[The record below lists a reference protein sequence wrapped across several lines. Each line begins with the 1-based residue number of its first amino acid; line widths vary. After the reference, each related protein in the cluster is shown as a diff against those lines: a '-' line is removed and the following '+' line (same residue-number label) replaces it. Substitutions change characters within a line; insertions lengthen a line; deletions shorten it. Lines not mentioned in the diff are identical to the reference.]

1 MSYGQPGCME
11 RVLLLDNYDSFT
23 WNVADGLAAVGA
35 EVDVRRVDAIDLEG
49 IEAAAPD
56 LLVISPGPGR
66 PEDAHLSLSA
76 IRKFAGRIPIL
87 GICLG
92 HQCIALA
99 FGGTVTRSSAPVH
112 GKTST
117 IRHDGR
123 GLFTGLDKEL
133 VAGRYHSLVV
143 GDVPAVLE
151 VTAWSDDKL
160 IMALRHRSLA
170 IAGLQFHPDSFLT
183 PTGASLFRNAIDAR
197 F

>member
-1 MSYGQPGCME
+1 M
-11 RVLLLDNYDSFT
+11 LLLDNYDSFT

-35 EVDVRRVDAIDLEG
+35 EVDVRRVDAIDLAG

-66 PEDAHLSLSA
+66 PEDAFLSLSA
-76 IRKFAGRIPIL
+76 TQRFAGRIPLL

-99 FGGTVTRSSAPVH
+99 FGGTVTRSPAPVH
-112 GKTST
+112 GKTSV

-123 GLFTGLDKEL
+123 GLFTGLPEGL

-143 GDVPAVLE
+143 MDVPDVLE
-151 VTAWSDDKL
+151 VTAWSDDGL
-160 IMALRHRSLA
+160 VMALRHRILPV
-170 IAGLQFHPDSFLT
+170 AGLQFHPDSFLT
-183 PTGASLFRNAIDAR
+183 PTGAAIFRNAIDAR

>member
-1 MSYGQPGCME
+1 MSSGQPGYPE

-35 EVDVRRVDAIDLEG
+35 EVDVRRVDAIDLAG

-66 PEDAHLSLSA
+66 PEDAFLSLSA
-76 IRKFAGRIPIL
+76 TQRFAGRIPLL

-99 FGGTVTRSSAPVH
+99 FGGTVTRSPAPVH
-112 GKTST
+112 GKTSV

-123 GLFTGLDKEL
+123 GLFTGLPEGL

-143 GDVPAVLE
+143 MDVPDVLE
-151 VTAWSDDKL
+151 VTAWSDDGL
-160 IMALRHRSLA
+160 VMALRHRILPV
-170 IAGLQFHPDSFLT
+170 AGLQFHPDSFLT
-183 PTGASLFRNAIDAR
+183 PTGAAIFRNAIDAR